1 MHGLISL
8 LDKTHEELVQQIWQ
22 ELEQLCGMKG
32 VLVTPFPHFSWLI
45 ANDFDWPALED
56 TLQEVAGNIRPFTVR
71 TTGLSMF
78 TGETPVI
85 YIPLVRTGELS
96 RVHEMIWNKVTP
108 LGKAISPFYSPEFW
122 MPHITVGFGDVT
134 PNNLACLMQLFS
146 SRSFNWEIQ
155 IDNLAIGFQNDG
167 TTAVISNRYEF
178 KL

>member
-8 LDKTHEELVQQIWQ
+8 LDKTHEALVQQIWQ

-45 ANDFDWPALED
+45 ADDFDWPALED
-56 TLQEVAGNIRPFTVR
+56 TLQEVTGNIRPFTAR

-96 RVHEMIWNKVTP
+96 RIHELIWNKATR
-108 LGKAISPFYSPEFW
+108 LGKGVSPFYSPEFW

-134 PNNLACLMQLFS
+134 PQNLACLMQLFS
-146 SRSFNWEIQ
+146 PRSFNWEIK